1 MKRAGFLTEQ
11 IADTDNLL
19 LAFYKASTGKKMKA
33 EVRRFSSNLSSE
45 IGSLRQEILEGNV
58 RVGDYSYFHIR
69 DPKPRLICAAA
80 FRERVLHHALMNIC
94 HPYFERQFIETT
106 YATRPGKGIYQALE
120 RTRKAAKRYDF
131 VAKFDFRKYFDSI
144 DHGLLKRKLRR
155 IFKDTRLLAIFDAVI
170 GSYCREEG
178 KGLPIGNLTS
188 QYFANYYLSGMDHY
202 CKEVLGIGEYIRY
215 MDDFLV
221 FASSRTELDRWV
233 EAVKEYARSQ
243 LLLELKPVV
252 CIQVSEGIPFLGYRV
267 FSQKILLNTRSKQRL
282 RKKIRLYEGYVSAG
296 QWSEQEY
303 SEHILPLLAFARFA
317 YTKGLR
323 HSILT
328 AIRNK
333 APTA

>member
-33 EVRRFSSNLSSE
+33 EVRRFSNNLSSE
-45 IGSLRQEILEGNV
+45 IGSIRQEILEGNV
-58 RVGDYSYFHIR
+58 HAGDYSYFHIR

-94 HPYFERQFIETT
+94 HPCFERQFIETT

-155 IFKDTRLLAIFDAVI
+155 IFKDTRLLTIFDAVI
-170 GSYCREEG
+170 DSYCREEG

-221 FASSRTELDRWV
+221 FASSRAELDRWV
-233 EAVKEYARSQ
+233 EAVKEYAWSQ
-243 LLLELKPVV
+243 LSLELKPVV

-267 FSQKILLNTRSKQRL
+267 FPQKILLNTRSKQRL
-282 RKKIRLYEGYVSAG
+282 RKKIRLYEGYVSAS

-303 SEHILPLLAFARFA
+303 SDHILPLLAFARFA

-323 HSILT
+323 RSILT

>member
-45 IGSLRQEILEGNV
+45 IGLLRQEILEGNV

-144 DHGLLKRKLRR
+144 DHGLLKRRLRR

-188 QYFANYYLSGMDHY
+188 QYFANFLGLSG
-202 CKEVLGIGEYIRY
+202 I
-215 MDDFLV
+215 
-221 FASSRTELDRWV
+221 STENP
-233 EAVKEYARSQ
+233 A
-243 LLLELKPVV
+243 
-252 CIQVSEGIPFLGYRV
+252 
-267 FSQKILLNTRSKQRL
+267 
-282 RKKIRLYEGYVSAG
+282 
-296 QWSEQEY
+296 
-303 SEHILPLLAFARFA
+303 
-317 YTKGLR
+317 
-323 HSILT
+323 
-328 AIRNK
+328 
-333 APTA
+333 